1 MYMGNVENESKA
13 MNYEEVM
20 YNFLKGM
27 VDESNN
33 NCSKMLTLEIIKVEE
48 KK

>member
-1 MYMGNVENESKA
+1 MCNVENESKA
-13 MNYEEVM
+13 MNCEEVM
-20 YNFLKGM
+20 HNFLKGM

-33 NCSKMLTLEIIKVEE
+33 NCSKMPTLEIRKVEE

>member
-13 MNYEEVM
+13 MSYDELMN
-20 YNFLKGM
+20 NFLKGM

-33 NCSKMLTLEIIKVEE
+33 NCSKMPTLEIIKVEE